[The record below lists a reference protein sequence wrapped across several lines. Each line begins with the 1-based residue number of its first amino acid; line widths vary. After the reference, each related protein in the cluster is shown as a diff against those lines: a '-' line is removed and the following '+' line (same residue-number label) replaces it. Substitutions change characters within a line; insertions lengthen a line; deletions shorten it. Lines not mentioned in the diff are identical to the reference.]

1 MKFTT
6 PMKLYSIL
14 LLLTVLGIPACAEV
28 FTSKSIFRAAVCQNT
43 TASLGSS
50 FPVSNPAIAAC
61 VTGSNTQYGV
71 AQFADSVNLS
81 LQDHFTL
88 PSDWTGVIDI
98 SGLWRTSATTGDVV
112 WQIATVCIGDAETG
126 DPAFNTASTITDTAK
141 GTTLQYN
148 TFSSTGIIITGCAAG
163 EELFFKFFRDSAHG
177 SDNLAAT
184 AELLN
189 ITFTIR
195 RSI

>member
-1 MKFTT
+1 MKT
-6 PMKLYSIL
+6 MKLYPVLIL
-14 LLLTVLGIPACAEV
+14 LLTAGTLRAEV
-28 FTSKSIFRAAVCQNT
+28 FTSKTVFKAAVCQNT
-43 TASLGSS
+43 VASLGFST
-50 FPVSNPAIAAC
+50 PTTNPAVAAC

-71 AQFADSVNLS
+71 AQFADSSNLS
-81 LQDHFTL
+81 VQDHFTL

-112 WQIATVCIGDAETG
+112 WQVATICVGDAETG

-148 TFSSTGIIITGCAAG
+148 TFSTTSLTVTGCAAG
-163 EELFFKFFRDSAHG
+163 EELFFKLSRDSAHA
-177 SDNLAAT
+177 SDTLVAT

-189 ITFTIR
+189 VTFTIR

>member
-1 MKFTT
+1 
-6 PMKLYSIL
+6 MKLMKLCPVL
-14 LLLTVLGIPACAEV
+14 LLLSTIGIPGRVHAEV
-28 FTSKSIFRAAVCQNT
+28 FTSKTIFRAAVCQNT
-43 TASLGSS
+43 TASLGFST
-50 FPVSNPAIAAC
+50 PVSNPAIAAC

-71 AQFADSVNLS
+71 AQFADASNLS
-81 LQDHFTL
+81 VQDHFTL

-112 WQIATVCIGDAETG
+112 WQIATICVGDAETG
-126 DPAFNTASTITDTAK
+126 DPAFNTSTTITDTAK

-148 TFSSTGIIITGCAAG
+148 TFSTTAITITGCAAG
-163 EELFFKFFRDSAHG
+163 EELYFKFYRDSAHG
-177 SDNLAAT
+177 SDTLAAT

-189 ITFTIR
+189 IAITLR